1 MQKCPDNR
9 RCKLVATRIYV
20 TLLQLLWQWPELT
33 AADLSGGVPCL
44 PIMEAGTR
52 TTHLRFHQPFPA
64 ARALSASQR
73 PQPHLSNPPWLQ
85 RQFWLPCASSTSL
98 LLSPHCHMVPASV
111 LPCWGPELWSCRKAY
126 LIAPCFWGSPLNP
139 SCPVDRSVWEA
150 LHSLWEWQ
158 FSVREC
164 SSLCHSI
171 SSSSGA
177 STNTLLAPHN
187 NTPNPC
193 GSFFFFHLLYFHLLR
208 PKLLTSSP
216 PRPSTSQAFSCTLQV
231 LVLDIPRVL
240 AAAGLISGAGS
251 VFLTTWRA
259 LLQSYRFRLRGEC
272 RVPNACQKIYIK
284 SENLI
289 PLLTAKAWAW
299 MCFHTKSCVFIS
311 SSEKPSP
318 LSLLSTTVLDS
329 PLNFIL

>member
-1 MQKCPDNR
+1 MSSCCGPSFNFLHQPIAPVARSWEQDNFPGPVPRAGYLGEIPALSRYHGKHREAECRSPDNS

-98 LLSPHCHMVPASV
+98 LLSLRCHMVPASV

-177 STNTLLAPHN
+177 STALPSL
-187 NTPNPC
+187 TPFWHLITILPILVVHS
-193 GSFFFFHLLYFHLLR
+193 SFSTYSISIFSV
-208 PKLLTSSP
+208 PNSSP
-216 PRPSTSQAFSCTLQV
+216 PAH
-231 LVLDIPRVL
+231 LDP
-240 AAAGLISGAGS
+240 
-251 VFLTTWRA
+251 
-259 LLQSYRFRLRGEC
+259 
-272 RVPNACQKIYIK
+272 P
-284 SENLI
+284 
-289 PLLTAKAWAW
+289 PL
-299 MCFHTKSCVFIS
+299 
-311 SSEKPSP
+311 KPSAVP
-318 LSLLSTTVLDS
+318 CRS
-329 PLNFIL
+329 

>member
-1 MQKCPDNR
+1 MTWAHSCGSLWWCPLPAHHGGWDKNHASSFSPAIP
-9 RCKLVATRIYV
+9 CCQSTVGFTETTATSFQPPVAAEAILAPMCLQHLSFAVISLSHGASLGLAVLGTRAVELQEGISHS
-20 TLLQLLWQWPELT
+20 TLLLR
-33 AADLSGGVPCL
+33 L
-44 PIMEAGTR
+44 PSE
-52 TTHLRFHQPFPA
+52 P
-64 ARALSASQR
+64 
-73 PQPHLSNPPWLQ
+73 
-85 RQFWLPCASSTSL
+85 
-98 LLSPHCHMVPASV
+98 LLSCGQICLRGPAFTLGMTVLCQRMFLSLSLHFFFLWCIHRPPVP
-111 LPCWGPELWSCRKAY
+111 
-126 LIAPCFWGSPLNP
+126 
-139 SCPVDRSVWEA
+139 
-150 LHSLWEWQ
+150 
-158 FSVREC
+158 
-164 SSLCHSI
+164 
-171 SSSSGA
+171 
-177 STNTLLAPHN
+177 NTLLAPHN

-193 GSFFFFHLLYFHLLR
+193 GSFFFFHVLYFHLLR